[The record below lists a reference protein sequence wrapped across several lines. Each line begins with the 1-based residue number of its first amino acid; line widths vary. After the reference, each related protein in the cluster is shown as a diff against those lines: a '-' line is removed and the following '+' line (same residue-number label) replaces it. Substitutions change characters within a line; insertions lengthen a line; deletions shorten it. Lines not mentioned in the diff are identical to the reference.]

1 MIKTLG
7 MWTHWAAIGLL
18 CGGPLWG
25 MTQSDDP
32 AVQFIAAFIISVI
45 AMLIAQEH
53 AGRWD
58 EFFDILDGLE
68 AQA

>member
-1 MIKTLG
+1 MKALG
-7 MWTHWAAIGLL
+7 MWLHWAVIVILV
-18 CGGPLWG
+18 GGPLWG
-25 MTQSDDP
+25 MTQSDSP
-32 AVQFIAAFIISVI
+32 AAQVIAGFVISVI
-45 AMLIAQEH
+45 AMLIAQVH